1 MIGMWLGNLQ
11 AQPRALDGA
20 LPTPP
25 LVLCTIDL
33 TSLYQLMQKI
43 GSQILKGEEEEEE
56 EEGGLWCHLPFPSWC
71 QGQTA

>member
-1 MIGMWLGNLQ
+1 MIGMWLGILQ

-33 TSLYQLMQKI
+33 TGLYQLMQKI
-43 GSQILKGEEEEEE
+43 GSQILKCEEEE
-56 EEGGLWCHLPFPSWC
+56 EEGFWCHLPFPSWC

>member
-1 MIGMWLGNLQ
+1 MIGMWLGILQ
-11 AQPRALDGA
+11 AQSRDLDGA

-43 GSQILKGEEEEEE
+43 ESQILKGEEE

-71 QGQTA
+71 QGQTV

>member
-1 MIGMWLGNLQ
+1 MIGMWLGILQ
-11 AQPRALDGA
+11 AQWSLWDLGA

-25 LVLCTIDL
+25 WALRMIDL
-33 TSLYQLMQKI
+33 TSLYQLMPKI
-43 GSQILKGEEEEEE
+43 GSQILKGEE